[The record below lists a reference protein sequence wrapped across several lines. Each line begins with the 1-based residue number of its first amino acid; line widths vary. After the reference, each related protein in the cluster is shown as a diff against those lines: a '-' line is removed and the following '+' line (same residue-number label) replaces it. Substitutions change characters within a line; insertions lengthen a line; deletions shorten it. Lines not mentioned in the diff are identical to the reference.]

1 MKQLYII
8 FFILTFFNVS
18 AQQKY
23 RGCIIDVGTTLSVP
37 NMRIQAMPSQSFT
50 QSDDKGQFSINF
62 LSDQELIDDD
72 AYIIN
77 NTVNWKSE
85 DIQMMRIYNL
95 QSVLVYQKDTR
106 GLKYSHIPVLP
117 NAYYLLS
124 LYGDEGSN
132 NFLVYS
138 NGEKIL
144 KRGKTKLNSFCKTPD
159 TALFFENENYFSLK
173 KSLSDLQN
181 EDTIYVLKAQYESLT
196 HFHQLLSY
204 DAYRMLSN
212 TPSVTNYGNAR
223 EIKVIHNLITDEIYY
238 VNIKD
243 HRSHYT
249 FAKNHLGYEL
259 GPHEFLYSQ
268 FSNSPSRFLNN
279 ISILYHKNI
288 DKYVLEFSSIDE
300 TDCDGIKRTFDKVLE
315 TSYFENKLVFYAN
328 NTKWEDCE
336 NLPKITSE
344 ELYLGQQYQALNIE
358 ENYGYLIKTDIDQ
371 LKQTYLGRHHIVM
384 LNGIP
389 NDLPVVAG
397 IITTEFQTPL
407 SHINI
412 LSHSRNTPNMAL
424 KEAWSDQ
431 HLNALMDQLVYL
443 KVESDTF
450 SIRSASLEE
459 ARNLLEH

>member
-18 AQQKY
+18 AQQNLS
-23 RGCIIDVGTTLSVP
+23 GCIIDVGTNISIP
-37 NMRIQAMPSQSFT
+37 YMRIQAMPSQSLT
-50 QSDDKGQFSINF
+50 QSDDKGQFSISF
-62 LSDQELIDDD
+62 LSDQELTDDD
-72 AYIIN
+72 VYVIN

-106 GLKYSHIPVLP
+106 GLKHSQIPVLP
-117 NAYYLLS
+117 NAYYILCLS
-124 LYGDEGSN
+124 GDN
-132 NFLVYS
+132 KTTNFLIYS

-181 EDTIYVLKAQYESLT
+181 EDTIYVLRAQYDSLT

-238 VNIKD
+238 VNIKE

-259 GPHEFLYSQ
+259 GPFDFLYTQ
-268 FSNSPSRFLNN
+268 FSNNPSRFLNN

-288 DKYVLEFSSIDE
+288 DKYVLGFSSVDQ
-300 TDCDGIKRTFDKVLE
+300 TNCDGIKRTFDKVLE

-344 ELYLGQQYQALNIE
+344 ELYLGQQYQA
-358 ENYGYLIKTDIDQ
+358 
-371 LKQTYLGRHHIVM
+371 
-384 LNGIP
+384 
-389 NDLPVVAG
+389 
-397 IITTEFQTPL
+397 
-407 SHINI
+407 
-412 LSHSRNTPNMAL
+412 
-424 KEAWSDQ
+424 
-431 HLNALMDQLVYL
+431 
-443 KVESDTF
+443 
-450 SIRSASLEE
+450 
-459 ARNLLEH
+459 